1 MRVNSWR
8 PEEDALLI
16 AAAKAGT
23 SVKAVARRLPDRT
36 FDAVVA
42 RLSLLRRKAR
52 AAAPESPQGGRRPA
66 DDKTAGASKH
76 QARQRICLACRKD
89 FASDGPMNRI
99 CPRCRLVQSR
109 QAGGTAFDTPA
120 TIRYR

>member
-16 AAAKAGT
+16 AAAKEGT
-23 SVKAVARRLPDRT
+23 SVKVVAKRLPDRT

-42 RLSLLRRKAR
+42 RLSLLRRKAS
-52 AAAPESPQGGRRPA
+52 AAPPESPQGGRRPA
-66 DDKTAGASKH
+66 DDKKAGTAK
-76 QARQRICLACRKD
+76 QKARQRTCLACRQD

-99 CPRCRLVQSR
+99 CPRCRMAQSR
-109 QAGGTAFDTPA
+109 QMGGTAFDTPA